1 MDAVVDP
8 DTLACLGFV
17 LPNTTLYNAWANCVC
32 VSVTDDLV
40 GKPLKVQKDG
50 DSYVLSLDDSE
61 VLAQAWTDLRTR
73 RNQLLTA
80 SDWTQ
85 LADTHMSQDKK
96 DAWATYRQELRDLP
110 ELVQNP
116 IDSVPWPLDPTQVT
130 PVAPSGSRLGNL
142 LNQA

>member
-1 MDAVVDP
+1 MIPLPEGLDPTNVQVVIAED
-8 DTLACLGFV
+8 G
-17 LPNTTLYNAWANCVC
+17 
-32 VSVTDDLV
+32 SVTLQADHAKLEA
-40 GKPLKVQKDG
+40 KT
-50 DSYVLSLDDSE
+50 
-61 VLAQAWTDLRTR
+61 AQAWTDLRTR

-110 ELVQNP
+110 ETVTSPTDL
-116 IDSVPWPLDPTQVT
+116 VPWPLDPTQVT